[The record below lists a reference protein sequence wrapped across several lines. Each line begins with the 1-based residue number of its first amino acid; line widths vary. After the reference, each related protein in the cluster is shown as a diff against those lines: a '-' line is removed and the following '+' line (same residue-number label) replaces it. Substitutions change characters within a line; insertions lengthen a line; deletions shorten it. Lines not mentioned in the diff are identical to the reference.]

1 MTKMRVHELAKE
13 LGMENKELIDLL
25 HKKNVEVSNHM
36 SSIEDNIADEI
47 RKEKN
52 TRSEGKSEGEEAP
65 KKKNLAFVIRPQ
77 NSKNS
82 SRIQGK
88 RPAQKSARP
97 QQSARQNE
105 AKAATTRPAS
115 QGARSEKSGAEKSQA
130 ARPVPA
136 QNPPSPVVSAPRIG
150 QVHRLSA
157 IPRPETVCQPATQ
170 HFRQKETDKRE
181 QAAEQTDESPI
192 ACGRN
197 TKARPRRCRQHVL
210 VPTAGTRQKSPRD
223 NCKHTHRKQTYESK
237 NPPRSTADDPLSPQR
252 QDPPERNL
260 IGNKSRN
267 SRNDTYR
274 KQTGEPSGADGKRK
288 DSRAR
293 IRDTLS

>member
-1 MTKMRVHELAKE
+1 MCIRDSRPGPTRPRTRARALPA
-13 LGMENKELIDLL
+13 GRST
-25 HKKNVEVSNHM
+25 VS
-36 SSIEDNIADEI
+36 
-47 RKEKN
+47 
-52 TRSEGKSEGEEAP
+52 P
-65 KKKNLAFVIRPQ
+65 
-77 NSKNS
+77 S
-82 SRIQGK
+82 SRPGERRK
-88 RPAQKSARP
+88 RKMPRHPNPPFVTFRKTSPDKPILGQERTGSESGHR
-97 QQSARQNE
+97 
-105 AKAATTRPAS
+105 AKQPW
-115 QGARSEKSGAEKSQA
+115 
-130 ARPVPA
+130 PVPA

-150 QVHRLSA
+150 QAHRLSA

-192 ACGRN
+192 AYDRN

-210 VPTAGTRQKSPRD
+210 VPTAGTRRKSPRD
-223 NCKHTHRKQTYESK
+223 DCKNTHRKQTDESK

-252 QDPPERNL
+252 QYPPERNL

-274 KQTGEPSGADGKRK
+274 KQTGEPSGADGKWK

>member
-1 MTKMRVHELAKE
+1 MRTCSVY
-13 LGMENKELIDLL
+13 N
-25 HKKNVEVSNHM
+25 
-36 SSIEDNIADEI
+36 
-47 RKEKN
+47 
-52 TRSEGKSEGEEAP
+52 
-65 KKKNLAFVIRPQ
+65 RPLP
-77 NSKNS
+77 S
-82 SRIQGK
+82 
-88 RPAQKSARP
+88 PARP
-97 QQSARQNE
+97 HHETKQCEHCRPDARRFRRQAVPENDVNE
-105 AKAATTRPAS
+105 RCRGIRLRRSLRFGKQVRTNRSWTRIRTGSESGHRAKQPW
-115 QGARSEKSGAEKSQA
+115 
-130 ARPVPA
+130 PVPA

-150 QVHRLSA
+150 QAHSLSA
-157 IPRPETVCQPATQ
+157 IPRPETVCQPTTQ

-210 VPTAGTRQKSPRD
+210 VPTAGTRRKSPRD
-223 NCKHTHRKQTYESK
+223 DCKHTHRKQTYESK

-252 QDPPERNL
+252 QYPPERNL

-288 DSRAR
+288 DSRVR